1 MRFSFI
7 VLRKNRKFL
16 RLLFASASLF
26 VRFRFA
32 FCSLCFRVCSET
44 ASYLLRDRFGKA
56 SCIFR
61 LFFGRK
67 FNRVSTD
74 FVYSSVPVLRGNAG
88 YRTASEG
95 DLKNCRIRLGVGN
108 NLISITYDK
117 RSKNDQ
123 ILVSRKTLSQS
134 YLSDNFRQD
143 IKCQEKLP
151 TGVLLKAI
159 LYLI

>member
-67 FNRVSTD
+67 FNRVLTD
-74 FVYSSVPVLRGNAG
+74 FVYSSVPVLRWNAG
-88 YRTASEG
+88 YRTASETVATYRRSQG
-95 DLKNCRIRLGVGN
+95 TGGN
-108 NLISITYDK
+108 K
-117 RSKNDQ
+117 
-123 ILVSRKTLSQS
+123 LVP
-134 YLSDNFRQD
+134 
-143 IKCQEKLP
+143 I
-151 TGVLLKAI
+151 
-159 LYLI
+159 